1 MPKYPRARCP
11 ATFEDLLAKMMHEA
25 MQLLLIGAAIT
36 SAIMTAL
43 WGLHLRM
50 KNAAVVDVGWAS
62 GIGILA
68 VVYAVIGSGDP
79 LHRLIAGI
87 LGGVWSARLALHI
100 GHRVIGEPEDGRY
113 AELRGKWATNLS
125 VKFLLFFLGQGAL
138 DVVLAIPFLLV
149 AINPRA
155 GISGL
160 EFAGIVLWII
170 SVIGESMA
178 DGQLRRFKADTGN
191 RGQVCQVGLWRYSRH
206 PNYFFEWLVWC
217 AFALFAL
224 GSPFGWLALVCPAMM
239 LYFLLR
245 VTGIPA
251 TEEHALKSR
260 GAAYAEYQRT
270 TSAFVPW
277 RRRATSL

>member
-1 MPKYPRARCP
+1 MPKYPKVRPP
-11 ATFEDLLAKMMHEA
+11 ATFKNLLEKTMNEA
-25 MQLLLIGAAIT
+25 IQLLLIGEAIT
-36 SAIMTAL
+36 GAMMTAL

-100 GHRVIGEPEDGRY
+100 SHRVIGEPEDGRY
-113 AELRGKWATNLS
+113 AELREKWATHLS
-125 VKFLLFFLGQGAL
+125 LKFLRFFLGQGAL

-155 GISGL
+155 RISGL

-260 GAAYAEYQRT
+260 GAAYA
-270 TSAFVPW
+270 A
-277 RRRATSL
+277 

>member
-1 MPKYPRARCP
+1 MPKYPWVLRP
-11 ATFEDLLAKMMHEA
+11 ATFGDLFAEMMHEA
-25 MQLLLIGAAIT
+25 IQLLLIGAGIT
-36 SAIMTAL
+36 GAVMTVL
-43 WGLHLRM
+43 WALHLRI

-68 VVYAVIGSGDP
+68 VVYAVIGNGDP
-79 LHRLIAGI
+79 LHRVIAGI

-100 GHRVIGEPEDGRY
+100 AHRVIGEPEDGRY
-113 AELRGKWATNLS
+113 AELREKWATNLP
-125 VKFLLFFLGQGAL
+125 VKFLFFFLGQGAL

-149 AINPRA
+149 TINPQS
-155 GISGL
+155 GIRGL
-160 EFAGIVLWII
+160 EVAGIVLWAI
-170 SVIGESMA
+170 SVVGESVA
-178 DGQLRRFKADTGN
+178 DGQLRRFKADAGN

-277 RRRATSL
+277 PRRLHTR

>member
-1 MPKYPRARCP
+1 MPKYPWALRP
-11 ATFEDLLAKMMHEA
+11 ATLGDLFAKMMDEA
-25 MQLLLIGAAIT
+25 IQLLLIGAGIT
-36 SAIMTAL
+36 GAMMTAL
-43 WGLHLRM
+43 WALHLWVR
-50 KNAAVVDVGWAS
+50 NAAVVDVGWAS

-68 VVYAVIGSGDP
+68 VVYAVIGNGDP
-79 LHRLIAGI
+79 RHRLIAGI
-87 LGGVWSARLALHI
+87 LGGVWSVRLALYI
-100 GHRVIGEPEDGRY
+100 GHRVIGEPEDERY
-113 AELRGKWATNLS
+113 AELREKWATNLP

-149 AINPRA
+149 AINPHA
-155 GISGL
+155 GIGGL
-160 EFAGIVLWII
+160 EFAGIVLWAI
-170 SVIGESMA
+170 SVAGESVS
-178 DGQLRRFKADTGN
+178 DGQLRRFKADVRN

-224 GSPFGWLALVCPAMM
+224 GSPLGWLALICPAMM

-277 RRRATSL
+277 PQRASPR